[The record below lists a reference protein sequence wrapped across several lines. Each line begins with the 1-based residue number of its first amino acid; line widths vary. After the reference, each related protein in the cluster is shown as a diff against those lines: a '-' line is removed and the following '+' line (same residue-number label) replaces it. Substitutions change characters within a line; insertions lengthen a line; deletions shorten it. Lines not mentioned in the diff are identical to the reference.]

1 MSVINLNTQKRKR
14 KLLSLMY
21 EFNEFNEFYQQKQPS
36 HSFKNISVFDNYQ
49 LYVSEFFI
57 KKLDPQATR
66 NNDFMIIH
74 DIKYKHELSISYT
87 AQNDYDELIEMLDSK
102 G

>member
-1 MSVINLNTQKRKR
+1 MKVINLNAQNRKR
-14 KLLSLMY
+14 KLLSFMT
-21 EFNEFNEFYQQKQPS
+21 EFNEFYQQMQPS
-36 HSFKNISVFDNYQ
+36 HHFKSISVFDSYQ

-57 KKLDPQATR
+57 KKLDQLVTR

-87 AQNDYDELIEMLDSK
+87 AQHDYDELIKTLDCK

>member
-1 MSVINLNTQKRKR
+1 MNVFNLNAQKRRR
-14 KLLSLMY
+14 KLLSLMS
-21 EFNEFNEFYQQKQPS
+21 EFNELYQKKQPS
-36 HSFKNISVFDNYQ
+36 HHFKSISVFDNYQ

-57 KKLDPQATR
+57 NKLDQQVTR

-74 DIKYKHELSISYT
+74 DIKYKHVLSISYT
-87 AQNDYDELIEMLDSK
+87 AQNDYDELVEMLSYK

>member
-1 MSVINLNTQKRKR
+1 MSVKNLNEHKLKRSQ
-14 KLLSLMY
+14 LLLMS
-21 EFNEFNEFYQQKQPS
+21 EFNALYQKKQPS
-36 HSFKNISVFDNYQ
+36 HHFMSISVFDSYQ

-57 KKLDPQATR
+57 KKLDQQVTR

-87 AQNDYDELIEMLDSK
+87 AQYDYDELIEMLDSK

>member
-1 MSVINLNTQKRKR
+1 MSVKNLNEHKRKHM
-14 KLLSLMY
+14 LLSLMS
-21 EFNEFNEFYQQKQPS
+21 EFNEFYQQKQPS
-36 HSFKNISVFDNYQ
+36 HHFRSISVFDSYQ

-57 KKLDPQATR
+57 KKIDQQVTR

-87 AQNDYDELIEMLDSK
+87 AQNDYDELIATLDK
-102 G
+102 K